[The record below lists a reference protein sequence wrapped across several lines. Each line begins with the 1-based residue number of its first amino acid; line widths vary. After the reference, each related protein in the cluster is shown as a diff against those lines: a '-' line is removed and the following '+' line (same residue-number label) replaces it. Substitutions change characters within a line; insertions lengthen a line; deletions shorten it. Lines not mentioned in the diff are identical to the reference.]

1 MQRLLDAVRLS
12 IQERN
17 WYAALSVALALPD
30 ICAKLEDPSQSGTER
45 RYVDWFNRFLAPS
58 YQGVVAG
65 EPHTFLT
72 GADLYALRCA
82 YLHEGDFDISTQR
95 ARKVLESYVFV
106 ATPPGTIVHLNQ
118 MNNIL
123 QLHVDIF
130 CQEVC
135 AAVEAWMAT
144 VAPSAD
150 VQTRIAKL
158 PKVKAWGP
166 GFSL

>member
-1 MQRLLDAVRLS
+1 MQHLLDSVRAA

-30 ICAKLEDPSQSGTER
+30 ICSRLEDASQSGSEK
-45 RYVDWFNRFLAPS
+45 RYVDWFNKFLVHF
-58 YQGVVAG
+58 YQGIVAG

-82 YLHEGDFDISTQR
+82 YLHEGGFDISAQR
-95 ARKVLESYVFV
+95 ARTVLGSYVFV
-106 ATPPGTIVHLNQ
+106 ATPPGTIVHRNQ

-123 QLHVDIF
+123 QLQVDIF

-135 AAVEAWMAT
+135 SAVEAWVAT
-144 VAPSAD
+144 VATSAD

-158 PKVKAWGP
+158 PRVKAWGP
-166 GFSL
+166 AFSL